1 MALNLYH
8 RHLVASTSGTRDAQC
23 HWTCITGIWWSP
35 HLGPGI
41 LSGTESTPQASGGL
55 HTSHHPQADS
65 PTKHLTILLS
75 TTLSKKEI
83 AGKHIIE
90 KVKGDSSPEYIPGP
104 SAGGWGSVR
113 RKHVTVM
120 LYIEVCSHS
129 AEWLLCVPLFAVSC
143 ELSSSVKSADRG
155 SEAIIWHLGA
165 WRGAAVKNTVG
176 LLQPMHTLTINS
188 PGP

>member
-1 MALNLYH
+1 MLA
-8 RHLVASTSGTRDAQC
+8 
-23 HWTCITGIWWSP
+23 
-35 HLGPGI
+35 LGPAM

-55 HTSHHPQADS
+55 HIWDQGFSVALNPHHRHLVVSTLHTIPRADS

-120 LYIEVCSHS
+120 LYTEVCSHS
-129 AEWLLCVPLFAVSC
+129 AV
-143 ELSSSVKSADRG
+143 
-155 SEAIIWHLGA
+155 
-165 WRGAAVKNTVG
+165 
-176 LLQPMHTLTINS
+176 
-188 PGP
+188 